1 MNRSALTRRGAA
13 VAVAALAA
21 GCSLTAVPAF
31 ADAAASGTEV
41 TYTLDFTNTTFAP
54 GDAAGATIVGTG
66 DVTDQNGAKVG
77 TVDDVCTLIS
87 VGGSNGVD
95 TGQCT
100 DTLNLPD
107 GELQISTLGEV
118 GAGHGK
124 LPAFGGIVQGGTG
137 NYDGA
142 VGDVTFTMVAPATY
156 QADITLR

>member
-31 ADAAASGTEV
+31 ADAASSGTTV
-41 TYTLDFTNTTFAP
+41 TYTLDFTHTTFAP

-66 DVTDQNGAKVG
+66 DVADQSGTKVG
-77 TVDDVCTLIS
+77 TVDDVCTL
-87 VGGSNGVD
+87 VGVGDDNGVD

-100 DTLNLPD
+100 DTLKLPD

-118 GAGHGK
+118 GVANGK
-124 LPAFGGIVQGGTG
+124 LPVFDGIVQGGSG
-137 NYDGA
+137 SYDGA
-142 VGDVTFTMVAPATY
+142 TGDVTFLMVGPATY
-156 QADITLR
+156 QAHINLR